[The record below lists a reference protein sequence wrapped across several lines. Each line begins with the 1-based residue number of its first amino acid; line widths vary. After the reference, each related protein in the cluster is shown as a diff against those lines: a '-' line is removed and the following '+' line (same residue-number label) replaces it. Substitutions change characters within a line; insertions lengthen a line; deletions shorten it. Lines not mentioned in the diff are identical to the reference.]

1 MSEPHP
7 HHDHEEHGHHDHGHE
22 AHDHGHHNHGIGGHA
37 HAPSSFG
44 RAFAIGITLNAAY
57 VVAEAFYGVASHSLA
72 LLADAGHNL
81 GDVLGLTVAWAAAIL
96 SQRRPSGRYT
106 YGLRG
111 SSILAALGNA
121 ITLLVVTGGIGWE
134 AVRRLMEPE
143 PSGGVTIM
151 AVAAIGIAVN
161 GGTALL
167 FMSGRKGD
175 LNIKGAFTHMAAD
188 ALIALGVVITGGLIF
203 VTGWLWLDPVVSLVV
218 SATIIVGTWSLL
230 RDSINLAL
238 DAVPPSIDPEAVER
252 HLAALPGVTQV
263 HDLHIWGM
271 STTETALTAHLV
283 RPNLSADDAFLR
295 HAAQDLR
302 DRFGIGHATF
312 QVEMGDGE
320 ECHLAP
326 DGVV

>member
-1 MSEPHP
+1 MSDHHP
-7 HHDHEEHGHHDHGHE
+7 HHDQEEHEHE

-37 HAPSSFG
+37 HAPASFG
-44 RAFAIGITLNAAY
+44 RAFAIGITLNVAY
-57 VVAEAFYGVASHSLA
+57 VAVEAFYGIAAHSVA

-81 GDVLGLTVAWAAAIL
+81 GDVLGLAVAWVAAIL
-96 SQRRPSGRYT
+96 SQRRPSGRFT

-111 SSILAALGNA
+111 SSILAALANA

-151 AVAAIGIAVN
+151 VVAAVGVAVN

-175 LNIKGAFTHMAAD
+175 LNIGGAFTHMAAD
-188 ALIALGVVITGGLIF
+188 ALIALGVVFTGGLIYL
-203 VTGWLWLDPVVSLVV
+203 TGWLWLDPVVSLAV
-218 SATIIVGTWSLL
+218 SVTIVVGTWSLL
-230 RDSINLAL
+230 RDSLNLAL
-238 DAVPPSIDPEAVER
+238 DAVPPGIDPEAVLR
-252 HLAALPGVTQV
+252 HLAALPGVSEV

-283 RPNLSADDAFLR
+283 RPNLSVDDAFLR
-295 HAAQDLR
+295 HAALDLKE
-302 DRFGIGHATF
+302 RFGIGHATF
-312 QVEMGDGE
+312 QVERGDGE

-326 DGVV
+326 NGVV

>member
-1 MSEPHP
+1 MSEPHS
-7 HHDHEEHGHHDHGHE
+7 HHDHEDHGHHSHGHGV
-22 AHDHGHHNHGIGGHA
+22 HDHKHHNHGIGGHV

-44 RAFAIGITLNAAY
+44 RAFAIGITLNVAY
-57 VVAEAFYGVASHSLA
+57 VFAEVFYGVASHSLA

-81 GDVLGLTVAWAAAIL
+81 GDVLGLTVAWTAAIL

-121 ITLLVVTGGIGWE
+121 IMLLVVTGGIGWE

-151 AVAAIGIAVN
+151 IVAAIGIAVN

-167 FMSGRKGD
+167 FMSGRNGD

-188 ALIALGVVITGGLIF
+188 ALIALAVVITGGLIF
-203 VTGWLWLDPVVSLVV
+203 VTDWLWLDPAVSLAV
-218 SATIIVGTWSLL
+218 SATIIAGTWSLL
-230 RDSINLAL
+230 RDSFNLAL
-238 DAVPPSIDPEAVER
+238 NAVPPSINHEAVER
-252 HLAALPGVTQV
+252 HLAALPGVAQV

-283 RPNLSADDAFLR
+283 RPNLPVDDEFLR
-295 HAAQDLR
+295 HTAQELK
-302 DRFGIGHATF
+302 DRFGIDHATF
-312 QVEMGDGE
+312 QVETGDGE
-320 ECHLAP
+320 ECYLAP
-326 DGVV
+326 VGVV